1 MSAITHPG
9 LKALLAQTGEELV
22 LAQVVIRR
30 AGSSFELR
38 HVADCDRPVAS
49 LRESSLSDLRALA
62 QFTSGGAF
70 RPLKS
75 APNLARGWRFIAR
88 DQTELEA
95 ALNCLYPGA
104 VADWSAAQSP
114 QPPVTN
120 YREFTGR
127 QTGMYRI
134 TATLGDTQAARA
146 TQACCHRQFC
156 LKQRLWTVNGLAPD
170 TVEEKSLI
178 PCLEP
183 CAILLEFARK
193 TVRMEQEVKAQI
205 ELSPEEVAT
214 LAAALQIALAHSE
227 GAGREAD
234 FDAPANPRRLRMV
247 LEKLAALPI
256 KPTVATEKQI

>member
-1 MSAITHPG
+1 M
-9 LKALLAQTGEELV
+9 LAQIGEELV

-95 ALNCLYPGA
+95 ALNRLYPGA

-114 QPPVTN
+114 QPPVTH

-134 TATLGDTQAARA
+134 TTMLGDTQAARA
-146 TQACCHRQFC
+146 TRARTGCRSRRRWRFC
-156 LKQRLWTVNGLAPD
+156 R
-170 TVEEKSLI
+170 
-178 PCLEP
+178 
-183 CAILLEFARK
+183 
-193 TVRMEQEVKAQI
+193 
-205 ELSPEEVAT
+205 
-214 LAAALQIALAHSE
+214 
-227 GAGREAD
+227 
-234 FDAPANPRRLRMV
+234 
-247 LEKLAALPI
+247 
-256 KPTVATEKQI
+256 